1 MRQRCCLAL
10 SPASRLCESPGAVA
24 GLWQH
29 DTAHEV
35 LQSQHVI
42 SWGWCAWETLQNLS
56 FCRTSAKQEVL
67 SEARV
72 HPEVFPCCAGFGV
85 LSSLLKVGMLQA
97 YMGSWASPS
106 LLAVSCGCVHEGNMC
121 TYSLIYLLYSYIQE
135 HRSQHVSSEKLE
147 NCRGTL
153 WANEAVS
160 FYISGKLAPL
170 FLPLKC
176 STLMLTSA
184 QNEAW

>member
-1 MRQRCCLAL
+1 M
-10 SPASRLCESPGAVA
+10 
-24 GLWQH
+24 
-29 DTAHEV
+29 
-35 LQSQHVI
+35 
-42 SWGWCAWETLQNLS
+42 QNLS
-56 FCRTSAKQEVL
+56 FCRTSAKQEVS

-121 TYSLIYLLYSYIQE
+121 LQE

-176 STLMLTSA
+176 STLILTSA